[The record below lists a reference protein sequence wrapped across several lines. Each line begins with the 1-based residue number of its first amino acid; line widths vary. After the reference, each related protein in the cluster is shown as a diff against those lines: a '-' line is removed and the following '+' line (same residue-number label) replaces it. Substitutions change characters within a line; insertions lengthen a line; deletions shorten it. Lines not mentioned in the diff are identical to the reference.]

1 MFPWKIEHIRE
12 TASVININVFFFFFF
27 FNREIDRQADIRD
40 GDIEGE
46 NERSQIVIII

>member
-1 MFPWKIEHIRE
+1 MSPWKIERVRE
-12 TASVININVFFFFFF
+12 TASVINLLFLFFFFL
-27 FNREIDRQADIRD
+27 NREIDRQADIRD